1 MGEGGVMAEVDFLDQ
16 MFIEIWEMFAEMF
29 PTFDSSKI
37 VRGYQN
43 TQPLPIDGIVITFI
57 TETDL
62 DQLSYSEVT
71 NPDLI
76 SQTVTVQTAVKT
88 MMQVDCYG
96 DLGQA
101 RARQIATMFKSP
113 YACERLQSC
122 QPLDYRPP
130 KNLSF
135 VNEAS
140 EYEARWMVEI
150 DMQYNPHYTYR
161 QESTTVMPS
170 VDIQPPL

>member
-1 MGEGGVMAEVDFLDQ
+1 MAEVDFLDQ

-43 TQPLPIDGIVITFI
+43 GMPLPIDGIVITFI

-76 SQTVTVQTAVKT
+76 NQTVTVQTAVKT

-101 RARQIATMFKSP
+101 RARQIATMFKNP

-150 DMQYNPHYTYR
+150 DMQYNPHYTYH
-161 QESTTVMPS
+161 QESTKTIT
-170 VDIQPPL
+170 VDINPL

>member
-1 MGEGGVMAEVDFLDQ
+1 MAEIDFLDQ

-43 TQPLPIDGIVITFI
+43 GMPLPIDGIVITFI

-96 DLGQA
+96 ELGQA
-101 RARQIATMFKSP
+101 RARQIATMFKNP

-150 DMQYNPHYTYR
+150 DMQYNSHYTYQ
-161 QESTTVMPS
+161 QESTKTIT
-170 VDIQPPL
+170 VDINPL

>member
-1 MGEGGVMAEVDFLDQ
+1 MGEGGIVAEVDFLDQ

-71 NPDLI
+71 NSDLI

-96 DLGQA
+96 ELGQA
-101 RARQIATMFKSP
+101 RARQIATMFKNP

-161 QESTTVMPS
+161 QESTTVIPS

>member
-1 MGEGGVMAEVDFLDQ
+1 MAEVDFLDQ
-16 MFIEIWEMFAEMF
+16 MFVEIWEMFAEMF

-101 RARQIATMFKSP
+101 RARQIATMFKNP

>member
-1 MGEGGVMAEVDFLDQ
+1 MGEGGVMAEIDFLDQ
-16 MFIEIWEMFAEMF
+16 IFIEIWEMFAEMF

-43 TQPLPIDGIVITFI
+43 GVPLPIDGIVITFI
-57 TETDL
+57 IETDL

-101 RARQIATMFKSP
+101 RARQIATMFKNP

-161 QESTTVMPS
+161 QESTTVIPS

>member
-1 MGEGGVMAEVDFLDQ
+1 MAEVDFLDQ
-16 MFIEIWEMFAEMF
+16 MFIEIWNMFAEMF

-43 TQPLPIDGIVITFI
+43 GMPLPIDGIVITFI

-101 RARQIATMFKSP
+101 RARQIATMFKNP
-113 YACERLQSC
+113 YACDRLQSC

-161 QESTTVMPS
+161 QESTTVIPS

>member
-1 MGEGGVMAEVDFLDQ
+1 MAEVDFLDQ

-43 TQPLPIDGIVITFI
+43 GMPLPIDGIVITFI

-96 DLGQA
+96 ELGQA
-101 RARQIATMFKSP
+101 RARQIATMFKNP

>member
-1 MGEGGVMAEVDFLDQ
+1 MSEIDFLNQ
-16 MFIEIWEMFAEMF
+16 MFIEIRAMLLEFF
-29 PTFDSSKI
+29 TCPI
-37 VRGYQN
+37 VQGYQN
-43 TQPLPIDGIVITFI
+43 GVPLPIDGIVITFI

-96 DLGQA
+96 ELGQA
-101 RARQIATMFKSP
+101 RSRQIATMFKSP

-161 QESTTVMPS
+161 QESTKTIT
-170 VDIQPPL
+170 VDINPL

>member
-1 MGEGGVMAEVDFLDQ
+1 MAEVDFLDQ
-16 MFIEIWEMFAEMF
+16 MFVEIWEMFAEMF

-43 TQPLPIDGIVITFI
+43 GMPLPIDGIVITFI

-62 DQLSYSEVT
+62 DQLSYSKVT

-76 SQTVTVQTAVKT
+76 SQTVTVQAAVKT

-122 QPLDYRPP
+122 KPLDYRPP

-135 VNEAS
+135 VNEAA
-140 EYEARWMVEI
+140 EYEPRWMVEI

-161 QESTTVMPS
+161 QESTKTIT
-170 VDIQPPL
+170 VDINPL

>member
-1 MGEGGVMAEVDFLDQ
+1 MAEIDFLDQ

-43 TQPLPIDGIVITFI
+43 GMPLPIDAIVITFI

-62 DQLSYSEVT
+62 DQLAYSYET
-71 NPDLI
+71 NNDGI
-76 SQTVTVQTAVKT
+76 SQTVTVQTAVKA

-96 DLGQA
+96 ELGQA
-101 RARQIATMFKSP
+101 RARQIATMFKNP
-113 YACERLQSC
+113 FACERLKSC
-122 QPLDYRPP
+122 QPSDYRPP

-140 EYEARWMVEI
+140 EYEQRWMVEI
-150 DMQYNPHYTYR
+150 DMQYNPHYTYQ
-161 QESTTVMPS
+161 QESTTAVPT
-170 VDIQPPL
+170 VETQPPL

>member
-1 MGEGGVMAEVDFLDQ
+1 MAEVDFLDQ
-16 MFIEIWEMFAEMF
+16 MFVEIWEMFAEMF

-43 TQPLPIDGIVITFI
+43 GMPLPIDGIVITFI

-62 DQLSYSEVT
+62 DQLSYSKVT

-101 RARQIATMFKSP
+101 RARQIATMFKNP

-161 QESTTVMPS
+161 QESTKTIT
-170 VDIQPPL
+170 VDINPL

>member
-1 MGEGGVMAEVDFLDQ
+1 MSEIDFLNQ
-16 MFIEIWEMFAEMF
+16 MFIEIRAMLLEFF
-29 PTFDSSKI
+29 TCPI
-37 VRGYQN
+37 VQGYQN
-43 TQPLPIDGIVITFI
+43 GVPLPIDGIVITFI

-62 DQLSYSEVT
+62 DQLSYLEVT

-76 SQTVTVQTAVKT
+76 SQTVTVQTAVKA

-101 RARQIATMFKSP
+101 RARQIATMFKNP

-150 DMQYNPHYTYR
+150 DMQYNPHYTYH
-161 QESTTVMPS
+161 QESTKTIT
-170 VDIQPPL
+170 VDINPL

>member
-1 MGEGGVMAEVDFLDQ
+1 MAEVDFLDQ
-16 MFIEIWEMFAEMF
+16 MFVEIWEMFAEMF

-62 DQLSYSEVT
+62 DQLSYSDEEDAT
-71 NPDLI
+71 ALPDEPFKI
-76 SQTVTVQTAVKT
+76 ITVQTAVKT

-101 RARQIATMFKSP
+101 RARQIATMFKNP

-170 VDIQPPL
+170 VDIQPPR

>member
-16 MFIEIWEMFAEMF
+16 MFVEIWEMFAEMF

-43 TQPLPIDGIVITFI
+43 GMPLPIDGIVITFI

-101 RARQIATMFKSP
+101 RARQIATMFKNP

-122 QPLDYRPP
+122 KPLDYRPP

>member
-1 MGEGGVMAEVDFLDQ
+1 MAEVDFLDQ

-37 VRGYQN
+37 VSGYQN
-43 TQPLPIDGIVITFI
+43 GMPLPIDGIVITFI

-96 DLGQA
+96 ELGQA
-101 RARQIATMFKSP
+101 RARQIATMFKNP

-161 QESTTVMPS
+161 QESTKTIT
-170 VDIQPPL
+170 VDINPL

>member
-1 MGEGGVMAEVDFLDQ
+1 MAEIDFLDQ

-43 TQPLPIDGIVITFI
+43 GMPLPIDGIVITFI

-62 DQLSYSEVT
+62 DQLSYSKVT

-96 DLGQA
+96 ELGQA
-101 RARQIATMFKSP
+101 RARQIATMFKNP

-161 QESTTVMPS
+161 QESTKTIT
-170 VDIQPPL
+170 VDINPL

>member
-1 MGEGGVMAEVDFLDQ
+1 MAEVDFLDQ

-43 TQPLPIDGIVITFI
+43 GMPLPIDGIVITFI

-96 DLGQA
+96 ELGQA
-101 RARQIATMFKSP
+101 RARQIATMFKNP

-150 DMQYNPHYTYR
+150 DMQYNPHYTYH

>member
-1 MGEGGVMAEVDFLDQ
+1 MAEVDFLDQ
-16 MFIEIWEMFAEMF
+16 MFVEIWEMFAEMF

-96 DLGQA
+96 ELGQA

-135 VNEAS
+135 VNESS

-161 QESTTVMPS
+161 QESTKTIT
-170 VDIQPPL
+170 VDINPL

>member
-1 MGEGGVMAEVDFLDQ
+1 MAEVDFLEQ
-16 MFIEIWEMFAEMF
+16 MFVEIWEMFAEMF

-96 DLGQA
+96 ELGQA
-101 RARQIATMFKSP
+101 RARQIATMFKNP

>member
-1 MGEGGVMAEVDFLDQ
+1 MAEVDFLDQ

-43 TQPLPIDGIVITFI
+43 GMPLPIDGIVITFI

-62 DQLSYSEVT
+62 DQLSYSKVT

-161 QESTTVMPS
+161 QESTKTIT
-170 VDIQPPL
+170 VDINPL

>member
-1 MGEGGVMAEVDFLDQ
+1 MSEVDFLDR
-16 MFIEIWEMFAEMF
+16 MYVEVRSLFVEMFTC
-29 PTFDSSKI
+29 PI
-37 VRGYQN
+37 VQGYCN
-43 TQPLPIDGIVITFI
+43 GSPLPEDAIVITFI

-62 DQLSYSEVT
+62 DQLSYSDDEDT
-71 NPDLI
+71 TALPDEPFKI
-76 SQTVTVQTAVKT
+76 ITVQTAVKT

-96 DLGQA
+96 ELGQA
-101 RARQIATMFKSP
+101 RARQIATMFKNP

-161 QESTTVMPS
+161 QESTKTIT
-170 VDIQPPL
+170 VDINPL

>member
-1 MGEGGVMAEVDFLDQ
+1 MSEIDFLNQ
-16 MFIEIWEMFAEMF
+16 MFIEIRAMFLEF
-29 PTFDSSKI
+29 FTCPI
-37 VRGYQN
+37 VQGYQN
-43 TQPLPIDGIVITFI
+43 GVPLPIDGIVITFI

-62 DQLSYSEVT
+62 DQLSYSDVT

-101 RARQIATMFKSP
+101 RARQIATMFKNP

-122 QPLDYRPP
+122 QPLDCRPP

-161 QESTTVMPS
+161 QESTKTIT
-170 VDIQPPL
+170 VDINPL

>member
-1 MGEGGVMAEVDFLDQ
+1 MSEVDFLNQ
-16 MFIEIWEMFAEMF
+16 MYIEVRSLFLEMFTC
-29 PTFDSSKI
+29 PI
-37 VRGYQN
+37 VQGYCN
-43 TQPLPIDGIVITFI
+43 GSPLPIDAIVITFI

-62 DQLSYSEVT
+62 DQLAYSYET
-71 NPDLI
+71 NNDGV
-76 SQTVTVQTAVKT
+76 SQTVTMQTAVKA

-96 DLGQA
+96 ELGQA
-101 RARQIATMFKSP
+101 RARQIATMFKNP
-113 YACERLQSC
+113 FACERLKSC

-150 DMQYNPHYTYR
+150 DMQYNPHYTYQ
-161 QESTTVMPS
+161 QESTTAVPI
-170 VDIQPPL
+170 VETQPPL

>member
-1 MGEGGVMAEVDFLDQ
+1 MAEVDFLDQ
-16 MFIEIWEMFAEMF
+16 MFVEIWEMFAEMF

-43 TQPLPIDGIVITFI
+43 GMPLPIDGIVITFI

-101 RARQIATMFKSP
+101 RARQIATMFKNP

-150 DMQYNPHYTYR
+150 DMQYNPHYTYH
-161 QESTTVMPS
+161 QESTKTIT
-170 VDIQPPL
+170 VDINPL

>member
-1 MGEGGVMAEVDFLDQ
+1 MGEGGIMAEVDFLDQ
-16 MFIEIWEMFAEMF
+16 MFVEIWEMFAEMF

-43 TQPLPIDGIVITFI
+43 GMPLPIDGIVITFI

-96 DLGQA
+96 ELGQA
-101 RARQIATMFKSP
+101 RARQIATMFKNP

-161 QESTTVMPS
+161 QESTKTIT
-170 VDIQPPL
+170 VDINPL

>member
-1 MGEGGVMAEVDFLDQ
+1 MSEIDFLNQ
-16 MFIEIWEMFAEMF
+16 MFIEIRAMLLEFF
-29 PTFDSSKI
+29 TCPI
-37 VRGYQN
+37 VQGYQN
-43 TQPLPIDGIVITFI
+43 GVPLPIDGIVITFI
-57 TETDL
+57 TESDL
-62 DQLSYSEVT
+62 DQLSYSEVI

-96 DLGQA
+96 ELGQA
-101 RARQIATMFKSP
+101 RARQIATMFKNP

-135 VNEAS
+135 VNESA
-140 EYEARWMVEI
+140 EYEPRWMVEI

-161 QESTTVMPS
+161 QESTKTIT
-170 VDIQPPL
+170 VDINPL

>member
-1 MGEGGVMAEVDFLDQ
+1 MAEVDFLDQ
-16 MFIEIWEMFAEMF
+16 MFVEIWEMFSEMF

-43 TQPLPIDGIVITFI
+43 GMPLPIDGIVITFI

-62 DQLSYSEVT
+62 DQLSYSKVT

-96 DLGQA
+96 ELGQA

-113 YACERLQSC
+113 YACERLHSC

-161 QESTTVMPS
+161 QESTKTIT
-170 VDIQPPL
+170 VDINPL

>member
-1 MGEGGVMAEVDFLDQ
+1 MAEIDFLDQ
-16 MFIEIWEMFAEMF
+16 MFVEIWEMFAEMF

-76 SQTVTVQTAVKT
+76 SQTATVQTAVKT

-101 RARQIATMFKSP
+101 RARQIATMFKNP

-122 QPLDYRPP
+122 KPLDYRPP

-135 VNEAS
+135 VNEAA
-140 EYEARWMVEI
+140 EYEPRWMVEI

>member
-1 MGEGGVMAEVDFLDQ
+1 MAEVDFLDQ

-43 TQPLPIDGIVITFI
+43 GMPLPIDGIVITFI

-62 DQLSYSEVT
+62 DQLGYSEVT

-76 SQTVTVQTAVKT
+76 SQTITVQTAVKT

-96 DLGQA
+96 ELGQA
-101 RARQIATMFKSP
+101 RARQIATMFKNP

-161 QESTTVMPS
+161 QESTKTIT
-170 VDIQPPL
+170 VDINPL

>member
-1 MGEGGVMAEVDFLDQ
+1 MAEVDFLDQ
-16 MFIEIWEMFAEMF
+16 MFVEIWEMFAEMF

-37 VRGYQN
+37 VRGHQN

-62 DQLSYSEVT
+62 DQLSYLEVT

-96 DLGQA
+96 ELGQA
-101 RARQIATMFKSP
+101 RARQIATMFKNP

-161 QESTTVMPS
+161 QESTKTIT
-170 VDIQPPL
+170 VDINPL

>member
-1 MGEGGVMAEVDFLDQ
+1 MAEVDFLDQ
-16 MFIEIWEMFAEMF
+16 MFVEIWEMFAEMF

-43 TQPLPIDGIVITFI
+43 GMPLPIDGIVITFI

-88 MMQVDCYG
+88 TMQVDCYG

-101 RARQIATMFKSP
+101 RARQIATMFKNP
-113 YACERLQSC
+113 YVCERLQSC

-135 VNEAS
+135 VNESA
-140 EYEARWMVEI
+140 EYEPRWMVEI

-161 QESTTVMPS
+161 QESTKTIT
-170 VDIQPPL
+170 VDINPL

>member
-1 MGEGGVMAEVDFLDQ
+1 MAEVDFLDQ

-29 PTFDSSKI
+29 PAFDSSKI

-43 TQPLPIDGIVITFI
+43 GMPLPIDGIVITFI

-62 DQLSYSEVT
+62 DQLGYSEVT

-76 SQTVTVQTAVKT
+76 SQTITVQTAVKT

-101 RARQIATMFKSP
+101 RARQIATMFKNP

-161 QESTTVMPS
+161 QESTKTIT
-170 VDIQPPL
+170 VDINPL

>member
-1 MGEGGVMAEVDFLDQ
+1 MAEVDFLDQ
-16 MFIEIWEMFAEMF
+16 MFIEIWNMFAEMF

-76 SQTVTVQTAVKT
+76 SQTVTVQTAAKT

-96 DLGQA
+96 ELGQA

>member
-43 TQPLPIDGIVITFI
+43 GMPLPIDGIVITFI

-96 DLGQA
+96 ELGQA
-101 RARQIATMFKSP
+101 RARQIATMFKNP

-130 KNLSF
+130 KNLPF

-140 EYEARWMVEI
+140 EYEPRWMMEI
-150 DMQYNPHYTYR
+150 DMQYNPHYTYQ
-161 QESTTVMPS
+161 QESTKTIT
-170 VDIQPPL
+170 VDINPL

>member
-1 MGEGGVMAEVDFLDQ
+1 MAEIDFLDQ

-96 DLGQA
+96 ELGQA
-101 RARQIATMFKSP
+101 RARQIATMFKNP

-161 QESTTVMPS
+161 QESTTVIPS

>member
-1 MGEGGVMAEVDFLDQ
+1 MAEVDFLNQ

-43 TQPLPIDGIVITFI
+43 GMPLPIDGIVITFI

-62 DQLSYSEVT
+62 DQLSYLEVT

-101 RARQIATMFKSP
+101 RARQIATMFKNP

-161 QESTTVMPS
+161 QESTKTIT
-170 VDIQPPL
+170 VDINPL

>member
-1 MGEGGVMAEVDFLDQ
+1 MSEIDFLNQ
-16 MFIEIWEMFAEMF
+16 MFIEIRAMLLEFF
-29 PTFDSSKI
+29 TCPI
-37 VRGYQN
+37 VQGYQN
-43 TQPLPIDGIVITFI
+43 GVPLPIDGIVITFI

-101 RARQIATMFKSP
+101 RARQIATMFKNP

-140 EYEARWMVEI
+140 EYEPRWMVEI

>member
-1 MGEGGVMAEVDFLDQ
+1 MAEVDFLDQ
-16 MFIEIWEMFAEMF
+16 MFVEIWEMFAEMF

-43 TQPLPIDGIVITFI
+43 GMPLPIDGIVITFI

-96 DLGQA
+96 ELGQA
-101 RARQIATMFKSP
+101 RARQIATMFKNP

-150 DMQYNPHYTYR
+150 DMQYNPHYTYH
-161 QESTTVMPS
+161 QESTKTIT
-170 VDIQPPL
+170 VDINPL

>member
-1 MGEGGVMAEVDFLDQ
+1 MGEGGIMAEVDFLDQ

-43 TQPLPIDGIVITFI
+43 GMPLPIDGIVITFI

-96 DLGQA
+96 ELGQA
-101 RARQIATMFKSP
+101 RARQIATMFKNP

-135 VNEAS
+135 VNESA
-140 EYEARWMVEI
+140 EYEPRWMVEI

-161 QESTTVMPS
+161 QESTKTIT
-170 VDIQPPL
+170 VDINPL